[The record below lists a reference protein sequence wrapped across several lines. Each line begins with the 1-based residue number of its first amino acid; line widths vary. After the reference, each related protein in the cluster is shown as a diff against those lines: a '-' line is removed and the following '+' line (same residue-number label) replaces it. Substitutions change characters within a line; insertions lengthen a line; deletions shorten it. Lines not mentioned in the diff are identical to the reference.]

1 MLNHPELVE
10 SCLRLE
16 EVLLVLEA
24 LAGQD
29 VPVLVVGPDVGPRAH
44 CVRVEDGFSLG
55 DYWEEFKDKYHQ

>member
-10 SCLRLE
+10 SGLRLE

-55 DYWEEFKDKYHQ
+55 N